1 MQISAD
7 VAEISLWC
15 RGTGCPL
22 CQAPC
27 AWMCSGRWG
36 LVLRDVGRGMLGGGS
51 YRYFPVVITLWFSD
65 LTRLFVPEERC
76 SPAQWGHRQRL
87 QLHYGEWG
95 GYSCAS
101 SCLHSPH
108 RWVRF
113 FFVSLLLDICFKE
126 DFFIAPLYSWEGRR
140 EWKEPCVGRRELIV
154 SITTSIKCIIEED

>member
-1 MQISAD
+1 M
-7 VAEISLWC
+7 AERDLPVVQGHRLPTVPGS
-15 RGTGCPL
+15 
-22 CQAPC
+22 PC
-27 AWMCSGRWG
+27 
-36 LVLRDVGRGMLGGGS
+36 LDVLRKVGIGAQGRGQRHADGGS

-87 QLHYGEWG
+87 QLHHGEWG